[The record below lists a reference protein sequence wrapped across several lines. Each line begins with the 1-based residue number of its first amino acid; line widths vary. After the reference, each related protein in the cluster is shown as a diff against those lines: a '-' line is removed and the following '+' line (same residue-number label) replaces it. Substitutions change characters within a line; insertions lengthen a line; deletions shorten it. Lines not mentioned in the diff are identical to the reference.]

1 LEIPVPSAT
10 GFDLA
15 LTNIGEVLNKGW
27 EVELT
32 TRNMTGPLGWTT
44 NLNFSHNSNEVK
56 QLGPENSP
64 ILGGAWDINHNIL
77 MVGEPMYTINVV
89 QQDGILSQSDIDDGA
104 ALYGNQVEGDPKY
117 VDADGDGVIT
127 PDDRVLSG
135 HPNPDYVWGISNTL
149 TWKGFDLNILIQGQ
163 WGGVIYSTFGRAMD
177 RTGQGYNDNTLGFY
191 RDRWRSPED
200 PGAGQRGKAYSSFG
214 RIKNTDWLY
223 SNDYWR
229 IRNITLGYDLG
240 RHVRNEVF
248 STLRIYATAEN
259 YFGGDKYDGGFNPE
273 AVNNEGDDYG
283 AFPLAKSIIF
293 GLNVTF

>member
-1 LEIPVPSAT
+1 
-10 GFDLA
+10 
-15 LTNIGEVLNKGW
+15 
-27 EVELT
+27 
-32 TRNMTGPLGWTT
+32 
-44 NLNFSHNSNEVK
+44 
-56 QLGPENSP
+56 
-64 ILGGAWDINHNIL
+64 
-77 MVGEPMYTINVV
+77 
-89 QQDGILSQSDIDDGA
+89 
-104 ALYGNQVEGDPKY
+104 

-135 HPNPDYVWGISNTL
+135 HPHPDYVWGISNTL

-240 RHVRNEVF
+240 RHVNNDVF